1 MEAVAELVAEE
12 AVSTQFVTFTNDD
25 RHYGIE
31 IMRVREI
38 RQWSPTTELPNQP
51 FYTRG
56 VINIRGSIVPV
67 HDLRARF
74 GGSLTEASENHA
86 ILIVSQGG
94 QDVGVLVDAVS
105 DIVSVSADERRSV
118 PSGAREVE
126 DGSVTSLICRDEKM
140 IALLDPERLFPT
152 VEVADI

>member
-1 MEAVAELVAEE
+1 MEA
-12 AVSTQFVTFTNDD
+12 AVEHAPEMADSTQFVTFTNDD

-31 IMRVREI
+31 IMCVREI

-56 VINIRGSIVPV
+56 VINIRGTVVPV

-74 GGSLTEASENHA
+74 GGALTEATENHA
-86 ILIVSQGG
+86 ILIVSHAG

-105 DIVSVSADERRSV
+105 DIVTVPADERRSV

-126 DGSVTSLICRDEKM
+126 DGSVTALICRDDKM
-140 IALLDPERLFPT
+140 IALIDPERLFPS
-152 VEVADI
+152 VAMEEV